1 MRGRKVDTEYAAQ
14 SMWHGQDIVGR
25 EQTEARSESKLK
37 GMSRQSVAK
46 KKREKSSKQTDVP
59 RGYRSAIG
67 AQATDMTQVYPVE
80 SLRSSVETEMGYGV
94 QGEAEDYVS
103 FFSLSSISTQAE
115 ISCSLILCLIA
126 PLAISANQPKPG
138 CPVVR
143 ANSLCPWTELAR
155 LFALQFATDAA
166 SYRVTWSRYLMEIG
180 ADNREF
186 IESIVATGSEYF
198 VSSKNIPYS

>member
-1 MRGRKVDTEYAAQ
+1 MTGGLGRWCQRNQTRNTKTQLDMRGVKKERRPLALDGFILASYPAWTMTSMRGRKVDTEYAAQ
-14 SMWHGQDIVGR
+14 SIWHGQDIVER

-67 AQATDMTQVYPVE
+67 AQATDMTQVYPVGI
-80 SLRSSVETEMGYGV
+80 LRSSVETEMGHGV
-94 QGEAEDYVS
+94 QGEAEGYVS

-126 PLAISANQPKPG
+126 PLATSALEPT
-138 CPVVR
+138 
-143 ANSLCPWTELAR
+143 SLSQG
-155 LFALQFATDAA
+155 AL
-166 SYRVTWSRYLMEIG
+166 S
-180 ADNREF
+180 
-186 IESIVATGSEYF
+186 
-198 VSSKNIPYS
+198 